1 MPIHRRL
8 PSALRR
14 YIHPSFTSPSLQIS
28 RVLLTLGCGPDLFW
42 SYVSLYNTVMKVFFI
57 TSSLY
62 ILYLMKRPFRPTFD
76 PNIDTFKIE
85 FLVIGAFAAA
95 MVFNYEY
102 SFAEVHTPL
111 PSPPPPTQPNPKK
124 IRENRE
130 LITGALVIQY
140 LARKRGYS
148 ASTIHYSEDR

>member
-1 MPIHRRL
+1 MSVHGSLR
-8 PSALRR
+8 SALPW
-14 YIHPSFTSPSLQIS
+14 YPALLAPTSPWTFRHLQ
-28 RVLLTLGCGPDLFW
+28 RANREREDLFW

-57 TSSLY
+57 SSSLY

-102 SFAEVHTPL
+102 SFSEVPTLAPTLPSTPL
-111 PSPPPPTQPNPKK
+111 FPISFW
-124 IRENRE
+124 R
-130 LITGALVIQY
+130 QY
-140 LARKRGYS
+140 
-148 ASTIHYSEDR
+148 